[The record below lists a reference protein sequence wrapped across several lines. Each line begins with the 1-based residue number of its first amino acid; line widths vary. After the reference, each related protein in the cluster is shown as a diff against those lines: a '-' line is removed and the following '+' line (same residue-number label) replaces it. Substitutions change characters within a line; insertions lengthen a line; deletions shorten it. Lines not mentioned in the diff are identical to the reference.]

1 MLEIAPSLSASLPVL
16 SSTAGAPAPVAA
28 GAGDFARALAD
39 ASLDTAPAS
48 DRQDLAAPGKTALA
62 ALPGIAPADAK
73 PGSTPVS
80 RVLPTKPAPIDP
92 GEILL
97 DPAPLATAPG
107 DGASAVDDRPATTD
121 EAAPEP
127 PLGQPVS
134 GYLQVVLMPPTG
146 ASVDADPIVADGIA
160 TATAPTPTIAV
171 PAQPPRPT
179 VQGTPA
185 DVSPVAPKPVP
196 APDTPVS
203 RRLSF
208 KLDPS
213 VEVIDAGR
221 PTAPAPVDQ
230 PPVERPALKLVTR
243 DLPPAIPLAPK
254 PEATVASNAP
264 QPAAHA
270 FARAIAQ
277 AQPRPTRI
285 EPRADVTDIQ
295 TAAQAIAAG
304 EARPVVLATR
314 ALDTTREDWPQR
326 LIDRVEAARDAANAA
341 DTRIRLV
348 PEALGKI
355 DIALRQEGATLHVHF
370 SADQAAT
377 RDLLAQAQPRLA
389 ELAEAR
395 GLRLGQTGV
404 DGGSGDQQRRPPG
417 AGVAFA
423 NRPARAIVAEQ
434 ASTPGDDRLA

>member
-1 MLEIAPSLSASLPVL
+1 MLEIATSLPVL
-16 SSTAGAPAPVAA
+16 LAPAAA
-28 GAGDFARALAD
+28 PATVTAVPGDFARALAA
-39 ASLDTAPAS
+39 ASLDAAPAG
-48 DRQDLAAPGKTALA
+48 DRQDLAASGKTALA
-62 ALPGIAPADAK
+62 GLPGSVPADAK
-73 PGSTPVS
+73 SDSTPVS
-80 RVLPTKPAPIDP
+80 RVLSSKPAPVDP
-92 GEILL
+92 VLADPVLL
-97 DPAPLATAPG
+97 TPSPE
-107 DGASAVDDRPATTD
+107 DDRAPTD
-121 EAAPEP
+121 EEAATNDDITPDQ

-134 GYLQVVLMPPTG
+134 GYLSVVLLPPVVAGGG
-146 ASVDADPIVADGIA
+146 AADAAPIVQTVAIA
-160 TATAPTPTIAV
+160 APANL
-171 PAQPPRPT
+171 PRLP
-179 VQGTPA
+179 VKGAPA
-185 DVSPVAPKPVP
+185 DVDPVAPKPVTP
-196 APDTPVS
+196 TEPPVS
-203 RRLSF
+203 RRLSL

-213 VEVIDAGR
+213 IEVIDAGR
-221 PTAPAPVDQ
+221 PPAPAPVDQ

-243 DLPPAIPLAPK
+243 DLPPTIPLAPK
-254 PEATVASNAP
+254 PEVAATSVVA

-277 AQPRPTRI
+277 TQARPTRI
-285 EPRADVTDIQ
+285 ESPTDVTDIT
-295 TAAQAIAAG
+295 TATQASAAG
-304 EARPVVLATR
+304 DARPVVLAPR

-404 DGGSGDQQRRPPG
+404 DGGSSDQPRRQPMAAAP
-417 AGVAFA
+417 VA
-423 NRPARAIVAEQ
+423 NRPARAIIAEETS
-434 ASTPGDDRLA
+434 AADHRIA